1 MAKGYWIVRGDVR
14 DAEVYKTYVAANAE
28 AFSKYG
34 AKFLVRGGRSECVE
48 GEARARNVVIEFTD
62 FDTALACFRS
72 PEYAKA
78 MALRLP
84 VATVDV
90 VVAEGY
96 DGPQP

>member
-1 MAKGYWIVRGDVR
+1 MR
-14 DAEVYKTYVAANAE
+14 DADVYKTYVAANAE
-28 AFSKYG
+28 AVFSKYG
-34 AKFLVRGGRSECVE
+34 GRNFWCAAAGANASK
-48 GEARARNVVIEFTD
+48 GEARARNVVIEFYD